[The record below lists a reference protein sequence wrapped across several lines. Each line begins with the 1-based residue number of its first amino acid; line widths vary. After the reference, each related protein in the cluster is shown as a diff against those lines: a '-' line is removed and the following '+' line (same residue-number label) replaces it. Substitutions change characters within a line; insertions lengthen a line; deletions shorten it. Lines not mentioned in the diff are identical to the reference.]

1 MSDDGLNYHIGMM
14 FTTRDQ
20 DHDERENANCA
31 KQYYGACTAWWLMI
45 VSMHATS
52 TVIHSKYTTW
62 YSWKDKH
69 EALNTSLVMMHL
81 SLL

>member
-1 MSDDGLNYHIGMM
+1 MSDDGLNYQNGMM

-31 KQYYGACTAWWLMI
+31 KQYYGVWLMI

-52 TVIHSKYTTW
+52 TVIYSKYTTW